1 MALIERLMAVLEGE
15 RGDVIGPALCLT
27 CAFEMCRMAGRG
39 DDAVAIEALVND
51 LGQLALNYHAAIRR
65 H

>member
-1 MALIERLMAVLEGE
+1 MALVDKLMRVLEGE

-27 CAFEMCRMAGRG
+27 CAFEMCRMGG
-39 DDAVAIEALVND
+39 HGNDSVMIEQLVNE
-51 LGQLALNYHAAIRR
+51 LGKLAIKYDAALRR